1 MWTNTSLP
9 PSSLATKPKPLASS
23 NHLTLPLTATAVD
36 GSGARAA
43 RRPRRVREGALRPLD
58 DARRIDFDDARHLRA
73 LGAGA
78 DRHRSLAPAGTV
90 SWPEACSALAC
101 RKASPWPPASSTKP

>member
-23 NHLTLPLTATAVD
+23 NHLTLPVTATAVD
-36 GSGARAA
+36 GSGAT
-43 RRPRRVREGALRPLD
+43 RRGLGASPNERCGRSTDAGRVDLEH
-58 DARRIDFDDARHLRA
+58 ARHLRA

-78 DRHRSLAPAGTV
+78 DLHRSFAPVGTD
-90 SWPEACSALAC
+90 SCPAPCSALAC
-101 RKASPWPPASSTKP
+101 RKASPWPSASSTKP